1 MKIDTKLGHLGRA
14 SNGQATGV
22 SPPLVRTSTVVFPNL
37 AAFKES
43 YTTPVFEALRYGRS
57 GTSTSFELQKAM
69 ADIENA
75 ETCIATASG
84 LSAIVAVLGSHA
96 GPGKHI
102 LVSEGVYGLTQKF
115 CEQELVNQGTK
126 VSYFGPNENIEDLI
140 KPETSLVYIEVP
152 SSIRMELF
160 DIERICSEAKTHK
173 IPVACDSTWGTPIF
187 FKPHSFGIDISI
199 HAATKYIN
207 GHSDTMLGLITGS
220 YEAMNPVRDW
230 CDRFGSH
237 AAPDSCWLTLRG
249 LRTLSV
255 RMERHQESTMA
266 VASWLSERPEIK
278 KIFYPPL
285 SKNKGNDYYLWQKYF
300 TGAAGPFTVEL
311 EPCNEQ
317 QFEGFINGLNL
328 FGLGTSWGGFE
339 SLVMPAIP
347 HHLRAE
353 KHMPDEGRLVRFHVG
368 LEDADDL
375 CRDIEGALKNLGAG

>member
-14 SNGQATGV
+14 SNGEATGV

-43 YTTPVFEALRYGRS
+43 YTAPVFESLRYGRS

-115 CEQELVNQGTK
+115 CEQELVNQGAQVT
-126 VSYFGPNENIEDLI
+126 YFGAQENIKDLI

-152 SSIRMELF
+152 SSIHMELF
-160 DIERICSEAKTHK
+160 DIELICSEAKKHQ

-207 GHSDTMLGLITGS
+207 GHSDAMLGLITGS
-220 YEAMNPVRDW
+220 NVALRSVRDW

-237 AAPDSCWLTLRG
+237 ASPDSCWLTLRG

-255 RMERHQESTMA
+255 RMARHQESTVT
-266 VASWLSERPEIK
+266 VASWLSEQPEIK
-278 KIFYPPL
+278 TLFYPPL
-285 SKNKGNDYYLWQKYF
+285 SKGNDYDLWKKYF
-300 TGAAGPFTVEL
+300 IGAAGPFTVEL

-317 QFEGFINGLNL
+317 QFEDFINGLNL

-375 CRDIEGALKNLGAG
+375 CRDIEGALKNLGLTN